1 MSLDDVR
8 MNLEVVKYCATVL
21 FLESS
26 LPDIITGNHRVPRY
40 HRVVMSASHLLSSLV
55 QTCTRFLQVQLQKM
69 FQISLAG
76 VGNSEH
82 HPRISLLTHHTG
94 GENIDVSNPVQPDPF
109 NMGLLRNEIKP
120 MPFNQ
125 MSP

>member
-1 MSLDDVR
+1 SLDDVR
-8 MNLEVVKYCATVL
+8 VNLEVVKYCATVL

-26 LPDIITGNHRVPRY
+26 LLDIITGNHRVPRY
-40 HRVVMSASHLLSSLV
+40 HRVVMSAS
-55 QTCTRFLQVQLQKM
+55 
-69 FQISLAG
+69 

-82 HPRISLLTHHTG
+82 HPRIPLLTQHIE
-94 GENIDVSNPVQPDPF
+94 GENTDVSNLVQPDPF
-109 NMGLLRNEIKP
+109 NMGLLRNEIKS